1 MRVHPVEVDV
11 SSPGHFDR
19 IQLLLRLGIAIVL
32 GWIGITAGWL
42 VCMLYAT
49 LPLIAAVAISSMGT
63 RGYVDDFAPRTWRV
77 VAWLLQLS
85 AYMTLLVDRF
95 PMGEDSAVQ
104 PRIRITGRPTVS
116 SALLRLLTSIPSG
129 LVLGIL
135 WFVSAILWFVA
146 LVFVVLGAA
155 IPRPILGYQRGVLR
169 WQARLVAYHASLVEE
184 YPPFTLDTGDGHAGT
199 LHAVAP

>member
-1 MRVHPVEVDV
+1 
-11 SSPGHFDR
+11 
-19 IQLLLRLGIAIVL
+19 
-32 GWIGITAGWL
+32 
-42 VCMLYAT
+42 
-49 LPLIAAVAISSMGT
+49 
-63 RGYVDDFAPRTWRV
+63 
-77 VAWLLQLS
+77 
-85 AYMTLLVDRF
+85 
-95 PMGEDSAVQ
+95 MGEDSAVQ

>member
-85 AYMTLLVDRF
+85 AYMTLLVDRL
-95 PMGEDSAVQ
+95 E
-104 PRIRITGRPTVS
+104 PRWRGWS
-116 SALLRLLTSIPSG
+116 S
-129 LVLGIL
+129 
-135 WFVSAILWFVA
+135 
-146 LVFVVLGAA
+146 
-155 IPRPILGYQRGVLR
+155 
-169 WQARLVAYHASLVEE
+169 
-184 YPPFTLDTGDGHAGT
+184 
-199 LHAVAP
+199 